1 MASEQSSTRTPRID
15 TDAIRA
21 VVGSTA
27 ASRGFEYASTSRVGR
42 LGFDPETGMLTAQV
56 AGSVARPYRVRVRLQ
71 PTVAA
76 DLQPEGTDPLEMEWE
91 PVHGD
96 CTCPVGTDCKHVA
109 AVCYRAVR
117 LRSDEAL
124 GRAKA
129 DLAGMITTAEELAAR
144 SGTSGAR
151 GTGGDDDGPA
161 GPGAPRT
168 PATDWRRIME
178 PLAGLQTSSVRTPQ
192 APLAI
197 GVELV
202 AESSRSMY
210 QQWGPAGAGEDRL
223 RAGRGLFVLLRPLK
237 RGAKGTWI
245 KGGLTW
251 KQFQYPRA
259 EFDPAHER
267 ALRLVYRQLMAEDT
281 YPTDAWIMLN
291 NFDSPR
297 IWQLLEDAERSGVEL
312 VAQGSLAEV
321 VLEEPVHVGLDVRE
335 AGGGELAVSPRL
347 LTAADEE
354 ADASDAHPVGRIGFY
369 RVRETDGGFAV
380 HLVPA
385 AQALAEPVQHL
396 LESEESLPV
405 PQSDRADFLERVY
418 PRLKSQLEVAS
429 TDGSVDLPEFE
440 PPTLRLQADFQPD
453 HQVEL
458 YWSWL
463 YFDPPRQVEVGSRD
477 ALRDAAHEQRVA
489 ARAAEVWPRAG
500 RTARQSLEGVAAARF
515 SETVLPQLAA
525 LENVRVD
532 VTGERPD
539 YRELTAV
546 PRIEVGT
553 KATQND
559 WFDLGVQVSVDGHV
573 LPFAELF
580 TALVHGKTTLILM
593 DGSYLSLDHPAF
605 EKLRALLSEAA
616 TLQEWTPENQQVSK
630 HQVAFW
636 EDLKDLADEVQEDPA
651 WTAAMGRLA
660 AVDRLPDPEV
670 PAGLRADLRPYQR
683 EGFRWLA
690 FLYELGLGGILA
702 DDMGLGKTVQTLA
715 LLCHAKERR
724 IAAGEALTAAGGET
738 DGASAGE
745 AAPEA
750 PSVAEATGAVA
761 DPAPVVGEEPFLVV
775 APSSVVSVWAAEA
788 AKFAP
793 GLDVRVV
800 DQTSRK
806 RRTPLEEEVAGADVV
821 VTSYTLLR
829 IDAKEYHARQWA
841 GMVLDEA
848 QFIKNRTAKVHQV
861 ARDVRAPFRLA
872 ITGTPMEN
880 SLADLW
886 ALLDVAVSGLFPSH
900 RLFREEYINPI
911 EGGEHPERIE
921 RLRRRLRPFML
932 RRAKELV
939 AKDLPPKQEQVL
951 SVELEAA
958 HRKLYD
964 RVLQRER
971 RKVLGLLDDVD
982 GNRFTIFKSLT
993 LLRMLALAPSIVDD
1007 QYASVPSSK
1016 MERFLDD
1023 LTEVLGEGHRV
1034 IVFSQ
1039 FTTFLK
1045 TVGEELDHLG
1055 VDYAYLDGSTRRRAE
1070 VIQGF
1075 REGDAPVFLIS
1086 LKAGGFGLTLT
1097 EADYVFL
1104 MDPWWNPAAEAQ
1116 AVDRAHRIGQDRTV
1130 MVYRMVS
1137 EGTIEEKVLE
1147 MQRRKAELF
1156 GALMD
1161 EADDSGAGA
1170 FTDSLTADDIR
1181 ELLGAED

>member
-1 MASEQSSTRTPRID
+1 MVSDPSRTSTPRID

-21 VVGSTA
+21 VVGATF
-27 ASRGFEYASTSRVGR
+27 ASRGLQYASTSRVGR
-42 LGFDPETGMLTAQV
+42 VTFDPEEGLLTAQV
-56 AGSVARPYRVRVRLQ
+56 AGSVPRPYRVRVWLQ
-71 PTVAA
+71 PSVAA
-76 DLQPEGTDPLEMEWE
+76 DLQPEGTDPLDMEWE
-91 PVHGD
+91 PVSGE
-96 CTCPVGTDCKHVA
+96 CTCPVGADCKHVA

-117 LRSDEAL
+117 LRSDDAL
-124 GRAKA
+124 DRAKS
-129 DLAGMITTAEELAAR
+129 DLASMITTADELAAR
-144 SGTSGAR
+144 SGGPAAAAR
-151 GTGGDDDGPA
+151 PSLGDDGPA
-161 GPGAPRT
+161 GSGASRT
-168 PATDWRRIME
+168 AAADWRRIME
-178 PLAGLQTSSVRTPQ
+178 PLAGLQTSSVRAPQ

-202 AESSRSMY
+202 AESSHSMY

-223 RAGRGLFVLLRPLK
+223 RAGRGLFVLLRPLR

-251 KQFQYPRA
+251 KRFQYPRA

-267 ALRLVYRQLMAEDT
+267 ALRLIYRQLMAEET
-281 YPTDAWIMLN
+281 YPTDAWIMLHQ
-291 NFDSPR
+291 FDSTR
-297 IWQLLEDAERSGVEL
+297 IWQLLAGAEQAGVEL
-312 VAQGSLAEV
+312 VAQGSLSDV

-335 AGGGELAVSPRL
+335 ADGGELAVSPRL
-347 LTAADEE
+347 LTAADHQVE
-354 ADASDAHPVGRIGFY
+354 ASDVYPVGGIGFY
-369 RVRETDGGFAV
+369 RVREAEEGFVA

-385 AQALAEPVQHL
+385 AQSLAEPVQHL
-396 LESEESLPV
+396 LESEKALTV

-418 PRLKSQLEVAS
+418 PRLKNQIEVAS

-453 HQVEL
+453 HQLDL

-463 YFDPPRQVEVGSRD
+463 YFDPPRQVEVDARD
-477 ALRDAAHEQRVA
+477 ALRDTAHERQVL

-500 RTARQSLEGVAAARF
+500 STGRQSLEGVAAARF
-515 SETVLPQLAA
+515 SETVLPQLAKV
-525 LENVRVD
+525 EHVRVD

-559 WFDLGVQVSVDGHV
+559 WFDLGVQVSVDGHA

-580 TALVHGKTTLILM
+580 TALVHGKTALILM

-636 EDLKDLADEVQEDPA
+636 EDFKQLADEVHEDPA

-660 AVDRLPDPEV
+660 AIDRLPDPEV
-670 PAGLRADLRPYQR
+670 PAGLRAELRPYQR

-690 FLYELGLGGILA
+690 FLHELGLGGILA

-724 IAAGEALTAAGGET
+724 DAAPAAPEVHAAADVT
-738 DGASAGE
+738 DAE
-745 AAPEA
+745 AAP
-750 PSVAEATGAVA
+750 ATDPAADAMA
-761 DPAPVVGEEPFLVV
+761 DPARAAGEEPFLVV

-800 DQTSRK
+800 DQTTRK
-806 RRTPLEEEVAGADVV
+806 RRTPLADEVAGADVV

-829 IDAKEYHARQWA
+829 IDAKEYHARTWA
-841 GMVLDEA
+841 GLVLDEA

-861 ARDVRAPFRLA
+861 ARDLRAPFRLA

-886 ALLDVAVSGLFPSH
+886 ALLDVAVPGLFPSH
-900 RLFREEYINPI
+900 RLFRQEYINPI
-911 EGGEHPERIE
+911 ETGENPERIE

-932 RRAKELV
+932 RRSKELV

-951 SVELEAA
+951 SVELEPA

-993 LLRMLALAPSIVDD
+993 LLRMLALAPQIVDD
-1007 QYASVPSSK
+1007 QYTSVPSSK
-1016 MERFLDD
+1016 LERFLDD

-1039 FTTFLK
+1039 FTTFL
-1045 TVGEELDHLG
+1045 TAVGEELEHMG

-1075 REGDAPVFLIS
+1075 REGEAPVFLIS

-1137 EGTIEEKVLE
+1137 EGTIEEKVLD

-1181 ELLGAED
+1181 ELLGADD